1 MGCGSK
7 EDIMYGGLLSNTGEQ
22 ESQCIGETMLYRGD
36 LILPTLPLEL
46 VAAMGH
52 ADWNR
57 VSSAPVEQV
66 NLGYGPE

>member
-1 MGCGSK
+1 
-7 EDIMYGGLLSNTGEQ
+7 
-22 ESQCIGETMLYRGD
+22 MLYRGN

-57 VSSAPVEQV
+57 VSSASVEQV
-66 NLGYGPE
+66 NLGHGPE